1 MPGSLSNTTETG
13 VCYYF
18 TNCTRSVIRICAC
31 GRQPMRIKGVVI
43 KPSRHIGLL
52 RRLQLCN
59 DKIMKGETV

>member
-1 MPGSLSNTTETG
+1 MQGSFYNTTETG

-18 TNCTRSVIRICAC
+18 PNCTRSIIRICAC
-31 GRQPMRIKGVVI
+31 GHQSMRIKGVVI

-52 RRLQLCN
+52 MRLQLCN